1 MGQQV
6 LPRVHDGEVGY
17 GGRFVTVIFNND
29 RNSFEEVVETIAYAT
44 GCTMEE
50 AYIETWEA
58 HHYGKAAIHYSSQE
72 VCCAVACIVSNIG
85 VQTEVRPEW
94 EE

>member
-1 MGQQV
+1 MSQQT
-6 LPRVHDGEVGY
+6 LPEIHDAESGY
-17 GGRFVTVIFNND
+17 TGRYVTIIFNND
-29 RNSFEEVVETIAYAT
+29 TNTFEEVVESIAYAT

-58 HHYGKAAIHYSSQE
+58 HVYGKAAIHFSSQV
-72 VCCAVACIVSNIG
+72 VCSAVAAIISNIG
-85 VQTEVRPEW
+85 VKTEVRPEW